1 MNNHKMNREMARE
14 VLDKLNLSI
23 SYPPRF
29 GLCTLM
35 IWPSSKPLRIRW
47 TLRAD
52 FDFAMAMWDKHNG
65 KRGYPISVS
74 TSGASPLLQYNRNV
88 NSPCLA
94 YLELRSELA
103 EHLYT
108 TLKARWTNLGYI
120 DL

>member
-23 SYPPRF
+23 SNPPRF
-29 GLCTLM
+29 GLC
-35 IWPSSKPLRIRW
+35 ISLRLQIRW

-52 FDFAMAMWDKHNG
+52 FDFAMAMWDKHSG
-65 KRGYPISVS
+65 HRGYPISVS
-74 TSGASPLLQYNRNV
+74 NCWAAPSLQYNSNV
-88 NSPCLA
+88 DSPCPA

-108 TLKARWTNLGYI
+108 TLKTRWTNLGYI
-120 DL
+120 NA